1 MQQGGEIMRKL
12 KRLVNLLFL
21 LTAVLIAT
29 LFILTFRQ
37 HRQERQKAALP
48 GFTVFC
54 EGEEI
59 SALYAARDC
68 LWVGG
73 RDGVKRL
80 NAETG
85 QVIDYVAED
94 LELIYAAEIVSSADG
109 TVWIGHNEGVSLL
122 KPSGER
128 TDYGKGMLT
137 GGRVNTILT
146 EGGQTIVGT
155 MEGANVFSLEEGEW
169 RLIRQYT
176 KEEGLLSDAVNVLAQ
191 TEGTIWFGSYL
202 DNRPGGVSIL
212 SEKGWQYLTIEEGL
226 SHPYINS
233 ILPLANQ
240 VLIATG
246 QLSEGGLDIAE
257 KTDSGYRITDSFS
270 MADGIPGEKV
280 RWLYRDSLGH
290 LWITTES
297 DGLLLCGD
305 DVLTHPID
313 GILLQQEQ
321 GLSDNEVKKI
331 VETEKYYFLAGRYGL
346 TRIEKDA
353 AEALLEGEG

>member
-1 MQQGGEIMRKL
+1 MRRL
-12 KRLVNLLFL
+12 KRTVNFLFL
-21 LTAVLIAT
+21 LFAVMLAVLLIF
-29 LFILTFRQ
+29 LFREKK
-37 HRQERQKAALP
+37 QEKQEAVLP

-59 SALYAARDC
+59 SALYAAKEGI
-68 LWVGG
+68 WVGG

-80 NAETG
+80 NPETG

-94 LELIYAAEIVSSADG
+94 LELIYAAEIVRSSDG

-128 TDYGKGMLT
+128 TDYGKGVLT

-146 EGGQTIVGT
+146 KGEYTFVGT
-155 MEGANVFSLEEGEW
+155 MEGANVFSRKDGVW
-169 RLIRQYT
+169 RPVRQYT
-176 KEEGLLSDAVNVLAQ
+176 KEKGLLSDTVNVLAE
-191 TEGTIWFGSYL
+191 TEEELWFGSYL

-233 ILPLANQ
+233 VLPLENQ

-257 KTDSGYRITDSFS
+257 KESSGYRITDSFS
-270 MADGIPGEKV
+270 VADGIPGEKV
-280 RWLYRDSLGH
+280 RWLYRDSQGH

-297 DGLLLCGD
+297 DGLLLCRD
-305 DVLTHPID
+305 DVLTHPMD
-313 GILLQQEQ
+313 GILLRQEQ

-353 AEALLEGEG
+353 LEALLEGEG